1 MLVILTLVASF
12 LTPEVTAVISGD
24 FNCTVYN
31 GTNFVYASS
40 AVACENVLSDQ
51 YCAVAYIPASSWA
64 GVPTERG
71 DSPRPLL
78 CYSLAAATPASIN
91 NDAKTAAIA
100 NCPKTCGFCC
110 QTTAYSCKNAQ
121 FPRLSC
127 STVTRS
133 MCQSVTWRQIL
144 ADDCPNVCGFCNLNG
159 CIDAVVGCDADLSI
173 CNAIGMQEFVNQ
185 NCRRTCG
192 RCSVTTPKPCNG

>member
-1 MLVILTLVASF
+1 MLVILTLVASL

-64 GVPTERG
+64 GVPTERV
-71 DSPRPLL
+71 
-78 CYSLAAATPASIN
+78 
-91 NDAKTAAIA
+91 
-100 NCPKTCGFCC
+100 
-110 QTTAYSCKNAQ
+110 
-121 FPRLSC
+121 PRLSC

-192 RCSVTTPKPCNG
+192 RCSVTTPKPCSG